1 MDTRPCDDVATLLKL
16 YELATEPHVRAAQSW
31 ALTELEAT
39 DYESFQ
45 RRYPSGSQ
53 EWRHFNDICGV
64 MELFGVLVKHQ
75 LVRED
80 VFFDLFGGI
89 DLLWDAMA
97 GVIQGMRQ
105 TIDPRLYENFELL
118 HQRAKARE

>member
-1 MDTRPCDDVATLLKL
+1 
-16 YELATEPHVRAAQSW
+16 
-31 ALTELEAT
+31 
-39 DYESFQ
+39 
-45 RRYPSGSQ
+45 
-53 EWRHFNDICGV
+53 

-89 DLLWDAMA
+89 DLLWDALS

-105 TIDPRLYENFELL
+105 AIDPRLYENFELL
-118 HQRAKARE
+118 HLRAKARE